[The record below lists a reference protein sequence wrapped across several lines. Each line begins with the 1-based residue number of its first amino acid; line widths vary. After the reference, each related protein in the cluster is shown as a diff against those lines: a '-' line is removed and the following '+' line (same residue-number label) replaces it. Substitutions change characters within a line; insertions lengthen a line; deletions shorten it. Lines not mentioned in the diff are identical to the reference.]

1 MSLNKKQTALLE
13 SIVKETNGAEGFKYV
28 DPDSKE
34 LKVLIATG
42 LVEVNSEITDG
53 VGHIA
58 ARSTAQGAA
67 FITQPKENTQMNAPQ
82 TAQTLAPAASKFVIA
97 NVAIPTPKRGGGRKA
112 GTQYPFDELEIGQSF
127 FVPATEAK
135 PEPVKSL
142 ASTVTSANERYSEEI
157 PGQTRINKKGREVP
171 ATRQLRQFVVRS
183 IEDGAPWNHP
193 GVRGAAVFRVEV
205 TDAE

>member
-1 MSLNKKQTALLE
+1 
-13 SIVKETNGAEGFKYV
+13 
-28 DPDSKE
+28 DSKE

-53 VGHIA
+53 VGHIG

-67 FITQPKENTQMNAPQ
+67 YLTQPKENIEMDAPQ

-171 ATRQLRQFVVRS
+171 AKRQLRQFVVRS